1 MTDPRVVKLADVL
14 VNFALKVQPGEKIL
28 INAALPA
35 EEAALEAYKA
45 VLLAGANPTLITS
58 FPRADELYYRYSSDA
73 QLEFIPPIMKMY
85 EVYDRIL
92 FIYCDQNTRALS
104 GIDPARR
111 RKWLQANNTWFKLM
125 NTREGLGQWCSTM
138 FPGYASAQ
146 EANMS
151 LPDFEDYVFHAGK
164 LDTNDPKA
172 EWGILLAQM
181 HKYIDL
187 LNGHDKI
194 VLKGTDIDLEA
205 SFKGRVFYSSD
216 LKANFP
222 GGEIFTSPVE
232 DSANGWIRF
241 RYGANM
247 MGQHISNI
255 QMWFKDGKVV
265 KETADKGQELLTTV
279 LNTDA
284 GSRFLGELAIGT
296 NYSVTRVS
304 HNMLF
309 DEKMGGTIHIAL
321 GEGFSTT
328 GGKNES
334 GLHWDILCD
343 MWESEIIVDGKL
355 FYRNG
360 RLLGWVD

>member
-1 MTDPRVVKLADVL
+1 MTDPRVTKLADVL
-14 VNFALKVQPGEKIL
+14 INFALLVQPGEKIL
-28 INAALPA
+28 INAGLPA

-58 FPRADELYYRYSSDA
+58 FPRADELYYKYSSNA

-92 FIYCDQNTRALS
+92 FIYCDQNTRSLS
-104 GIDPARR
+104 GIDPKRR
-111 RKWLQANNTWFKLM
+111 TRWLQANNTWFKLM
-125 NTREGLGQWCSTM
+125 ALREGLGQWCSTM
-138 FPGYASAQ
+138 FPSYASAQ
-146 EANMS
+146 ESNMS
-151 LPDFEDYVFHAGK
+151 LPDFEDYVFRAGK
-164 LDTNDPKA
+164 LDSSDPKA
-172 EWGILLAQM
+172 EWKALIAQM
-181 HKYIDL
+181 HRYIDW
-187 LNGHDKI
+187 LNGHDRIK
-194 VLKGTDIDLEA
+194 LKGSDIDLEM
-205 SFKGRVFYSSD
+205 SFKGRVFYTTGV
-216 LKANFP
+216 KANFP
-222 GGEIFTSPVE
+222 GGEFFTSPVE

-241 RYGANM
+241 RHGAII
-247 MGQHISNI
+247 MGQEVSNI
-255 QMWFKDGKVV
+255 QMWFENGKVV
-265 KETADKGQELLTTV
+265 KETADKGQELLTAI

-284 GSRFLGELAIGT
+284 GARFLGELAVGT

-321 GEGFSTT
+321 GEAFPQT

-343 MWESEIIVDGKL
+343 MWDSEITVDGEL

-360 RLLGWVD
+360 KPLGWVD